1 MKAETERERPNSST
15 VAGNT
20 ASEQEEEDDTMVP
33 EVTEPDLKPT
43 TSPSGPA
50 HPTPPKLLQQLRE
63 SLSLLEL
70 DFTEFRELTLARL
83 AESDTT
89 QQLRHELQ
97 QLKQDSQEAMAEL
110 RRENQKTTSEL
121 KETQKRLRQLTQTIR
136 ELEEENSTLRAQTL
150 KLKED
155 TANRDLSFSRELQ
168 QMKEQLQEKSCH
180 VSPSSYTHATVP
192 TPTLS
197 PAAKPSTPPDPG
209 NSPIPQPSPTSPTLT
224 PRDSP
229 PDTHSLPAAQPL
241 NTEPNP
247 DRPAKPEAQVV
258 LLMDSNGK
266 YLDTKR
272 LFPGLITRAKR
283 CRNTGQAM
291 ELLRQ
296 DTLGN
301 PQYIVVH
308 TGTNDLHTLHRETA
322 EAMTKMAKRASREF
336 PNSRVVISTLLPRT
350 DTPPHV
356 IHEINME
363 ISRSCAALPNI
374 HLAHHTNIGTWDLHD
389 RLHLN
394 KRTTD
399 LPDTNKKGR
408 GTLPPIF
415 LQHHAPLQRSAPNL
429 YPTLLPHPARED
441 PPTITNG

>member
-1 MKAETERERPNSST
+1 
-15 VAGNT
+15 
-20 ASEQEEEDDTMVP
+20 
-33 EVTEPDLKPT
+33 
-43 TSPSGPA
+43 
-50 HPTPPKLLQQLRE
+50 
-63 SLSLLEL
+63 
-70 DFTEFRELTLARL
+70 
-83 AESDTT
+83 
-89 QQLRHELQ
+89 
-97 QLKQDSQEAMAEL
+97 MAEL

-180 VSPSSYTHATVP
+180 VFPSSYTHATVP

-336 PNSRVVISTLLPRT
+336 PNSRVVISPLLPRT

-394 KRTTD
+394 KAGVRTFA
-399 LPDTNKKGR
+399 K
-408 GTLPPIF
+408 TLKDVTLDRNPNS
-415 LQHHAPLQRSAPNL
+415 LAHTTAPLRNYRPPRYQQERQRNTASHLPAAPRPPAAL
-429 YPTLLPHPARED
+429 RPDPIPYPPTPPSHRRPPHHHQWMTYASVMNNPTPLLPTTPMSELGAIKEMLQTLCRGLLQ
-441 PPTITNG
+441 T

>member
-1 MKAETERERPNSST
+1 MADLSSHLAHLPEEQRADILQLIAEYPVLFSDTPTRTSVIKDDIEVNNSAPIRQHPYRVNVAKRAAMKKE
-15 VAGNT
+15 
-20 ASEQEEEDDTMVP
+20 
-33 EVTEPDLKPT
+33 
-43 TSPSGPA
+43 
-50 HPTPPKLLQQLRE
+50 
-63 SLSLLEL
+63 
-70 DFTEFRELTLARL
+70 ELTLARL

-97 QLKQDSQEAMAEL
+97 QLKQDNQETMAEL

-168 QMKEQLQEKSCH
+168 QMKEQLRRRA
-180 VSPSSYTHATVP
+180 V
-192 TPTLS
+192 
-197 PAAKPSTPPDPG
+197 
-209 NSPIPQPSPTSPTLT
+209 I
-224 PRDSP
+224 DSP
-229 PDTHSLPAAQPL
+229 GHTLLPAAQPL

-247 DRPAKPEAQVV
+247 NRPAKPEAQVV

-283 CRNTGQAM
+283 CQNTGQAM

-308 TGTNDLHTLHRETA
+308 TGTNDLHTPYTGGTA

-336 PNSRVVISTLLPRT
+336 PNSRVVISPLLPRT

-394 KRTTD
+394 KA
-399 LPDTNKKGR
+399 G
-408 GTLPPIF
+408 
-415 LQHHAPLQRSAPNL
+415 
-429 YPTLLPHPARED
+429 
-441 PPTITNG
+441 